1 MENNNSNEKSQN
13 QGQKTPS
20 SEPLSKNPNPS
31 RERRPNPHRQNNAGQ
46 NRPAQGSQGN
56 TNRPNPNA
64 NRNPNGN
71 RQPSTTKDI
80 NGNVQDK
87 ESPNGNKQNRNNG
100 QNRQRQGNGQN
111 RPNNNNRPS
120 NNNRPQNKQGGN
132 NQSRNKNGGGAN
144 KNRGRRK
151 NITTVN
157 DTMRKFLE
165 INEKVKND
173 TMNPWKQIDM
183 SAQGKIRF
191 TPLGGLGEIGGNMAV
206 LETETTAIIIDV
218 GMSFPDETM
227 HGVDILVPDFSYLH
241 ALKENGKKVFCIIT
255 HGHED
260 HIGAMPYLFKELQF
274 PIYATPLALAMIE
287 NKFNE
292 HGLSQYTKHFNY
304 VEMRKQHQIGD
315 LKIEWM
321 HNTHSIIDA
330 CSLAIETPI
339 GTIIH
344 TADFK
349 VDHTPVDDYT
359 MDLHRYAYYG
369 AKGVLCLFS
378 DSTNSHNPGAT
389 KSEMVVGKTFDT
401 LFELAKGRVIMST
414 FSSNVHR
421 IVQAMERAVNHGRK
435 VCVIGRSME
444 RNVETNRA
452 LGFVDIDDKHFI
464 EVHEVPKYSDDQIL
478 VITTGSQGETMAALN
493 RMASDEHRH
502 IKLKPSDTVIISA
515 SAIPGNEAS
524 VSSLMN
530 KLMKIGVT
538 VRYKEFADI
547 HVSGHAGQEEQK
559 LILRLIQ
566 PKFFLPVHG
575 EYNHLAAHAKTGISC
590 GVDERNILLMG
601 DGDQIELTTKYLKKV
616 KSIKSGKTYIDNQNN
631 MTIENDVVVDRQK
644 LAEDGI
650 VHIAA
655 QISASTKKIVG
666 KVAVTT
672 HGLIAD
678 KNDQKFAK
686 EVENIIEVL
695 LLNID
700 DAKLK
705 DPRKLEEEVRG
716 LVRKHVVRMTKRYPI
731 ILPNIFIV

>member
-1 MENNNSNEKSQN
+1 MENNNNNEKSQSQE
-13 QGQKTPS
+13 QGTANNNSAAP
-20 SEPLSKNPNPS
+20 
-31 RERRPNPHRQNNAGQ
+31 RERRPNPHRQNK
-46 NRPAQGSQGN
+46 PAQSNAQ
-56 TNRPNPNA
+56 NRPNPNA
-64 NRNPNGN
+64 NRQPDGNRKPNPN
-71 RQPSTTKDI
+71 KEV
-80 NGNVQDK
+80 NGNVHEK
-87 ESPNGNKQNRNNG
+87 ETTANGNKKPNPNQNRNN
-100 QNRQRQGNGQN
+100 QNRNNPNNQNKPNNNNNN
-111 RPNNNNRPS
+111 RPNNNSSKPS
-120 NNNRPQNKQGGN
+120 NNNKPSN
-132 NQSRNKNGGGAN
+132 NQNRNKNGGGN
-144 KNRGRRK
+144 KGRGRRK
-151 NITTVN
+151 NVTTVS
-157 DTMRKFLE
+157 DAMRASLE
-165 INEKVKND
+165 ENARVKD
-173 TMNPWKQIDM
+173 ATMNPWKQIDM

-206 LETETTAIIIDV
+206 LETEKTAIIIDV

-241 ALKENGKKVFCIIT
+241 TLKASGKEVFVIIT

-292 HGLSQYTKHFNY
+292 HGLSQHVNKFNF
-304 VEMRKQHQIGD
+304 VTLRKQYQIGD
-315 LKIEWM
+315 LQIEWL

-330 CSLAIETPI
+330 CSLAIESPA

-349 VDHTPVDDYT
+349 IDHTPVDNYT
-359 MDLHRYAYYG
+359 MDLQRYAYYG

-378 DSTNSHNPGAT
+378 DSTNSHNPGFT
-389 KSEMVVGKTFDT
+389 KSEKVVGRTFDT

-421 IVQAMERAVNHGRK
+421 IVQAMERAVAHGRK

-464 EVHEVPKYSDDQIL
+464 EVHEVPKYSDSEIL
-478 VITTGSQGETMAALN
+478 VVTTGSQGETMAALN

-502 IKLKPSDTVIISA
+502 IKLKPSDTIIISA
-515 SAIPGNEAS
+515 SAIPGNEGS
-524 VSSLMN
+524 VSGLMN
-530 KLMKIGVT
+530 KLIKAGCT
-538 VRYKEFADI
+538 VRYKEFGDI

-559 LILRLIQ
+559 LILRLVQ

-575 EYNHLAAHAKTGISC
+575 EYNHIAKHAKTAVEC
-590 GVDERNILLMG
+590 GVDERNILLMS

-616 KSIKSGKTYIDNQNN
+616 KTIKSGKTYIDNQNN
-631 MTIENDVVVDRQK
+631 KTIENDVVLDRQK

-650 VHIAA
+650 VNIAA
-655 QISASTKKIVG
+655 QISKSTRKLSSTPV
-666 KVAVTT
+666 VTT

-678 KNDQKFAK
+678 REDSKFAK
-686 EVENIIEVL
+686 EVAVIIETM
-695 LLNID
+695 LLNVKPEDLNNTKNIEND
-700 DAKLK
+700 I
-705 DPRKLEEEVRG
+705 G
-716 LVRKHVVRMTKRYPI
+716 QLVRKHVVRATKRYPL
-731 ILPNIFIV
+731 ILTTIFVA